1 MAVSVAG
8 KSVKELKE
16 LRAELINKAQAYHN
30 EHADSWAAENDTTFS
45 EYMSDA
51 DAYGS
56 AAKRLEAIGQNLAA
70 VEGARPP
77 QNDPQQRPGNPQGA
91 ESQQSRM
98 ISVRDGYNSDGS
110 PRYVQAAV
118 GARGGEDYQKNFAA
132 HLQTGRMIA
141 GLQMNTGVQ
150 DGISRYA
157 TLQSDNA
164 ERAGYL
170 VASEQ
175 FAAEM
180 LKEVD
185 DLLFIRR
192 YATIHTV
199 REASSLGIRK
209 RTGRLSTFDWTS
221 ELEVAAQDAALKY
234 GKRVLTPHHLTGQ
247 VRMSRDL
254 VRRSIISAESEVRG
268 EMGRDAG
275 EVMEDAYLTGT
286 GDRQPLGVFT
296 ASPDGISTDRDVT
309 TGGANAITADGLI
322 GARYALKSQYR
333 NGTRGSLRWLFHR
346 NTIELIAKLKDANN
360 QYLFRT
366 GAGFASDN
374 GMPEDTLL
382 GIPVDE
388 SERVPNTVTDGNYIG
403 LLANWRYYEIADALD
418 MEVQVLY
425 ELFAL
430 TNEIGYIG
438 RLKTDGMPTLEEA
451 FVRLEVGA

>member
-1 MAVSVAG
+1 MAVAVAG

-16 LRAELINKAQAYHN
+16 LRAELINKAQAYH
-30 EHADSWAAENDTTFS
+30 EQHADNWAAENDAAFG
-45 EYMSDA
+45 EYMTDA

-56 AAKRLEAIGQNLAA
+56 AAKRLESLDLQMSSIESQRA
-70 VEGARPP
+70 P
-77 QNDPQQRPGNPQGA
+77 QNDPQERPGNPQREGRA
-91 ESQQSRM
+91 KDRVIQ
-98 ISVRDGYNSDGS
+98 VRDGNNADGS
-110 PRYVQAAV
+110 PRYTEVKVAS
-118 GARGGEDYQKNFAA
+118 RGGEDYQKNFATY
-132 HLQTGRMIA
+132 LQNGSMLA
-141 GLQMNTGVQ
+141 GLHLNSGVQ

-180 LKEVD
+180 LREVD
-185 DLLFIRR
+185 DMLFIRR
-192 YATIHTV
+192 YARIHTV

-209 RTGRLSTFDWTS
+209 RTQRGQTWAWTS
-221 ELEVAAQDAALKY
+221 ELEVAPQDTSLKY

-247 VRMSRDL
+247 FRLSRDL
-254 VRRSIISAESEVRG
+254 VRRSVISAESEIRG
-268 EMGRDAG
+268 EMSRDAG

-296 ASPDGISTDRDVT
+296 PSTDGISTARDVT
-309 TGGANAITADGLI
+309 TGASNAFSADGLLS
-322 GARYALKSQYR
+322 AKYVLKSQYR
-333 NGTRGSLRWLFHR
+333 TGQRGALRWLFHR
-346 NTIELIAKLKDANN
+346 NSIAKLAKLKDSND
-360 QYLFRT
+360 QYIFRV
-366 GAGFASDN
+366 GMGFAADN
-374 GMPEDTLL
+374 GQPEETLL

-388 SERVPNTVTDGNYIG
+388 SERVPDTATDDNYVG

-418 MEVQVLY
+418 MEVQVLQ

-430 TNEIGYIG
+430 TNEIGYVG

-451 FVRLEVGA
+451 FVRIKVGA